1 MFFKIIFNYIIGF
14 VNITVEGFFI
24 ERFINNCINN
34 KIFLWRIK
42 RKSSTLLTVN
52 ININNFKKIHT
63 IARKTK
69 CKVKINCKKGLPI
82 ILHRYRKRRL
92 LLLLLIPI
100 FFIIIISSNY
110 IWNIEIVGIDNID
123 KEELIIQLEEEGIKV
138 GTAKSKVNSNNV
150 INNIRLK
157 RKDISW
163 MSVDMKGTNVIVTVV
178 EAKEKPEII
187 DKSEYC
193 NIVAKQRGMITKI
206 TADTG
211 TAQVKVGDIV
221 SKGDILIGGYMEG
234 KYTDTRYVH
243 AKGEI
248 EAKVWYT
255 KKIKTGFTREIVEET
270 GITQNKYSIKI
281 NNFVINL
288 YKTLPKFENYDKINE
303 TNKIKLFKDFYLPIE
318 INKTTYVEQ
327 KKVKVTYGKDELKE
341 ILIKE
346 LEQQFFD
353 EGTNKLNVINK
364 VVNFYENEENILEL
378 EMTYEVI
385 QDIGIE
391 EQIVK

>member
-1 MFFKIIFNYIIGF
+1 MLFKIIFNYIIGF
-14 VNITVEGFFI
+14 VNITVEGFFV
-24 ERFINNCINN
+24 ERFINTCINN
-34 KIFLWRIK
+34 KIFLWGIK

-52 ININNFKKIHT
+52 ININNFKKIHS

-69 CKVKINCKKGLPI
+69 CKVKINSKKGLPI
-82 ILHRYRKRRL
+82 ILHKYRKRKL

-100 FFIIIISSNY
+100 FLVVIISSNY
-110 IWNIEIVGIDNID
+110 IWNIDIVGIEGINKD
-123 KEELIIQLEEEGIKV
+123 ELVMQLSEEGIKV
-138 GTAKSKVNSNNV
+138 GAIKSKINSNKV

-157 RKDISW
+157 RQDISW

-178 EAKEKPEII
+178 EAEEKPEII
-187 DKSEYC
+187 DENEYC
-193 NIVAKQRGMITKI
+193 NMVAKERGMITKI

-221 SKGDILIGGYMEG
+221 EKGDILIGGYMEG

-243 AKGEI
+243 AKGKI

-255 KKIKTGFTREIVEET
+255 KKIKSGFIREITEET
-270 GITQNKYSIKI
+270 GATENKYSIKL
-281 NNFVINL
+281 NNFEINL
-288 YKTLPKFENYDKINE
+288 YKTLPNFENYDKINE
-303 TNKIKLFKDFYLPIE
+303 TNKIRLFKNFYLPIE

-327 KKVKVTYGKDELKE
+327 KKVKITYGKEELKE

-346 LEQQFFD
+346 LQQQFSD
-353 EGTNKLNVINK
+353 EGIDKLNVINK
-364 VVNFYENEENILEL
+364 VVNFYEIEKNMLEL

-385 QDIGIE
+385 ENIGTE
-391 EQIVK
+391 ERFEK